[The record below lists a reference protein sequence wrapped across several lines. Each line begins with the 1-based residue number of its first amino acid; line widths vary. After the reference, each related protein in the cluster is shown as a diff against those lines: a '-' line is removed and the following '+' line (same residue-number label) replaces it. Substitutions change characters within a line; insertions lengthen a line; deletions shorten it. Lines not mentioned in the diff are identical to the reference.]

1 MSEGD
6 DDGGQKPEYFCENIR
21 SGFKTC
27 GTADVARLLRSIKS
41 RKIRNFR
48 EVAENKSVL
57 FI

>member
-1 MSEGD
+1 MPEND
-6 DDGGQKPEYFCENIR
+6 DDRGQKPEHFCENIW

-27 GTADVARLLRSIKS
+27 GTADVAKLLRSIKS

>member
-41 RKIRNFR
+41 SKNTEF
-48 EVAENKSVL
+48 SGSS
-57 FI
+57 